1 MIIHV
6 VKKDETI
13 GSIADQYQV
22 DTDKLIQE
30 NGLTNPFDLAVG
42 QTIVIV
48 RTKQAHTVQEGDS
61 LQGIANQYG
70 IALIEL
76 LRNNPFLIDREYIFP
91 GESLVIQ
98 YEDEKIEKIT
108 TNGYVFPYVDL
119 NTLKKNLLFLTYL
132 SIYSYFVSENGDLND
147 IDDLDVINLAKS
159 YGVAPI
165 MVITNKDNAGF
176 NNEIVN
182 NLIKSQ
188 VVRNNFINNIL
199 TKVKNKGYHAI
210 NINFPYIRAADS
222 KGFTEFISELTEK
235 LHKENCKVI
244 LTITPSTFEQ
254 EAGANQNTIDYTIM
268 GETIDGFVLSYY
280 DWAYPTDRSTQMI
293 PFYYIKKLV
302 EYYVTKIPSNKIMFE
317 VATLG
322 YIWDIPY
329 EEDVTK
335 VNIISYTNA
344 MSLAGDLN
352 AAIQFNKLNLS
363 SYFYINNKS
372 LRQVLFFDARG
383 VDSYVH
389 LAPDYNLRG
398 IAVWNVM
405 YYLSQQFFLMNTQ
418 YDIETLF
425 ASDI

>member
-6 VKKDETI
+6 VQKDETI
-13 GSIADQYQV
+13 RSIADMYNMN
-22 DTDKLIQE
+22 TERLIQE

-48 RTKQAHTVQEGDS
+48 HAKQTHTVQEGDS
-61 LQGIANQYG
+61 LQKIANQYG
-70 IALIEL
+70 ITLIEL
-76 LRNNPFLIDREYIFP
+76 LRNNPYLIDRENIFP

-108 TNGYVFPYVDL
+108 TNGYVFHYVDL
-119 NTLKKNLLFLTYL
+119 NILKKNLLFLTYL

-147 IDDLDVINLAKS
+147 IDDQDVINLAKS

-165 MVITNKDNAGF
+165 MVITNQNDAGF
-176 NNEIVN
+176 NNEIAH
-182 NLIKSQ
+182 NLIESQ

-199 TKVKNKGYHAI
+199 TKIKSKGYHAI
-210 NINFPYIRAADS
+210 NINFPYIRTVDS

-235 LHKENCKVI
+235 LHEENCKVI
-244 LTITPSTFEQ
+244 LTLTPSTFEQ
-254 EAGANQNTIDYTIM
+254 EAGANQNTIDYTM
-268 GETIDGFVLSYY
+268 LGETVDGFVLSYY

-302 EYYVTKIPSNKIMFE
+302 EYYVTRLPSDKIMFE

-335 VNIISYTNA
+335 VNIISFTNA
-344 MSLAGDLN
+344 MSLAGEIN
-352 AAIQFNKLNLS
+352 ATIQFNKLNLS
-363 SYFYINNKS
+363 SYFYITNKS

-383 VDSYVH
+383 LDSYVH
-389 LAPDYNLRG
+389 LAPDYSLQG
-398 IAVWNVM
+398 IAIWNVM
-405 YYLSQQFFLMNTQ
+405 YYLSQQFFLINTQ
-418 YDIETLF
+418 YDIETLYS
-425 ASDI
+425 SD